1 MELSDSAKAAARELG
16 DAINSAISSSE
27 QVAAAIEA
35 FRNLDY
41 EPHVS
46 VKLNVALARIDETET
61 DDADVDASETLLTAD
76 DIKTLRR
83 MKISFD

>member
-1 MELSDSAKAAARELG
+1 MELNDSAKAAARELG

-27 QVAAAIEA
+27 EVAAAIVA
-35 FRNLDY
+35 LRSLDY

-46 VKLNVALARIDETET
+46 VKLNVALARIDEGET
-61 DDADVDASETLLTAD
+61 DELDIDAAETLLTPD